1 MRRGIERMVG
11 DVLTEAK
18 QKRLAPTR
26 LGARCSVNY
35 NFVDGMIKSGLLRV
49 EQTRNGKVTVLT
61 DKGLQA
67 LAEYESYQ
75 LRLSDFYKQFNG
87 QDR

>member
-1 MRRGIERMVG
+1 MVR

-18 QKRLAPTR
+18 HKRLAPTR

-35 NFVDGMIKSGLLRV
+35 NFVDGLIKSGLLRV

-61 DKGLQA
+61 EKGLQA
-67 LAEYESYQ
+67 LVEYESYQ
-75 LRLSDFYKQFNG
+75 LRLSDFYKQLHGRN
-87 QDR
+87 REA